1 MFFMNRHRSI
11 ILIVLLALLA
21 IALVLWVFEKRLRRI
36 EVKQKTTAAIL
47 PNQSI
52 ESCCIVYSV

>member
-21 IALVLWVFEKRLRRI
+21 IALVLWVFEKRLKRMER
-36 EVKQKTTAAIL
+36 KQKTTALIL
-47 PNQSI
+47 SNQSRD
-52 ESCCIVYSV
+52 SCCIVYSV

>member
-1 MFFMNRHRSI
+1 MFFTNRHRSI

-47 PNQSI
+47 LNQRI
-52 ESCCIVYSV
+52 ESFCIVYSV